1 MVETEKSKVIVICG
15 PTGIGKTELSLS
27 LAEEFNGSIV
37 SADSMQVY
45 RYMNIGTAKPDA
57 SERSRVPHYMMDVAD
72 PNEPYDA
79 ARFSMEGRLAIH
91 QIRELQKLPF
101 IVGGTGF
108 YIRALLHGLFDVQP
122 VDPAVTRQLEETV
135 ETEGIKSLYDRLAV
149 CDPEA
154 AGRIHPNDAYRI
166 IRALAVFET
175 SGSPAS
181 LIQQA
186 HGFRDSPFDTLRI
199 CLYMDR
205 AALYERI
212 NQRVDA
218 MVAGGLLEEVK
229 HLLEMGY
236 AGTLRPMQAIGYR
249 HMTDFIEGRAGWDD
263 TVSLLKRDTRR
274 FAKRQLTWF
283 RKEPDMVWVGSEE
296 KEAISERIR
305 GFLHSRR

>member
-27 LAEEFNGSIV
+27 LAEEFNGNIV

-108 YIRALLHGLFDVQP
+108 YIRALLHGLFDVKP
-122 VDPAVTRQLEETV
+122 VAPAVIRQLEETAAND
-135 ETEGIKSLYDRLAV
+135 GIKSLYDRLAV
-149 CDPEA
+149 CDTEA
-154 AGRIHPNDAYRI
+154 AARIHANDAYRI

-175 SGSPAS
+175 SGIPAS
-181 LIQQA
+181 KIQQA
-186 HGFRDSPFDTLRI
+186 HGFRDAPFDALRI

-236 AGTLRPMQAIGYR
+236 SGTLRPMQAIGYR
-249 HMTDFIEGRAGWDD
+249 HMTDFIEGRSGWED

-283 RKEPDMVWVGSEE
+283 RKEPDMVWMGSEE
-296 KEAISERIR
+296 KEAISECIR
-305 GFLHSRR
+305 GFLISM